1 MIHMTAY
8 APASSIGWLDLDAAA
23 SEQVGTLLRSLDEPG
38 TLDELGLAS
47 VRDAFSDMLSPG
59 TSTNQTR
66 LRYFIFLPWLFG
78 RLEAQRVP
86 PVEFSHRL
94 REDEAQ
100 LIDCLRPLGSGQGVI
115 GYTAGRDLKQMP
127 SAAYWGGLGSW
138 RLRRHNLSIA
148 EYGQRAST
156 FGTLR
161 PERDDDGNATNR
173 VLSMWA
179 PLPQRPDDFLKSD
192 LTFELRAEE
201 AQVLVDLIRQ
211 HHPGSLLAVLCGMPA
226 TVGAAEY
233 PWQLPTVGMPDRL
246 VELLRH
252 ARCFSELTVGPQLV
266 YNVLLARKARDEFG
280 WETDELEENQ
290 LTHLVAW
297 GRLIDDRYEEL
308 LSWVEDLPEFWHV
321 MAGRGVNG
329 RTQDFV
335 TSVVK
340 RAIANPMDFANDSV
354 VQGHIC
360 DRELQIKTN
369 RARLAHRSTLENWSQ
384 TPAGGQFNYRWPI
397 TRNYLADI
405 AKALK
410 VGA

>member
-1 MIHMTAY
+1 MTAY

-23 SEQVGTLLRSLDEPG
+23 SERVGTLLRSLDEPG

-94 REDEAQ
+94 REEEAQ
-100 LIDCLRPLGSGQGVI
+100 LIDCLRPLGPGQGVI

-161 PERDDDGNATNR
+161 PERDDDGSVTKR
-173 VLSMWA
+173 LLSMWA
-179 PLPQRPDDFLKSD
+179 PLPQPPDDFLKGD
-192 LTFELRAEE
+192 ITFELGVEE
-201 AQVLVDLIRQ
+201 AQVLVDLIRR
-211 HHPGSLLAVLCGMPA
+211 HHPGTLLAVLCGMPTTA
-226 TVGAAEY
+226 EAAEY

-252 ARCFSELTVGPQLV
+252 ARCFSELTIGPQLV
-266 YNVLLARKARDEFG
+266 YNVLLARKARDELR
-280 WETDELEENQ
+280 WDTDELEEKQ
-290 LTHLVAW
+290 LSDLVAW
-297 GRLIDDRYEEL
+297 GQLINDRYEDL
-308 LSWVEDLPEFWHV
+308 RSWVEDLPQFWHV
-321 MAGRGVNG
+321 MAGHGVNG

-335 TSVVK
+335 TAVVK
-340 RAIANPMDFANDSV
+340 SAIANPVDFANDSV
-354 VQGHIC
+354 VQGHIY

-369 RARLAHRSTLENWSQ
+369 RARLAHRSALESWSQ

-397 TRNYLADI
+397 TKSYLADI